1 MPIIFVVVLRMPTA
15 RRWDMNLTS
24 ALARVEF
31 GSAVDMSNIT
41 AKIPQFCFSF
51 SLQVLVKSIHVGF
64 SSQGQII

>member
-1 MPIIFVVVLRMPTA
+1 MSTA
-15 RRWDMNLTS
+15 RGWDMNLTS

-51 SLQVLVKSIHVGF
+51 SLQVLAFDCNYTKGLFLSG
-64 SSQGQII
+64 